1 MQVSRHAQGSRPR
14 PKAGKDR
21 PLSNSK
27 PMLTFGGQDRMGGAR
42 SSGHEPAPV
51 TFIAGALTFVLFV
64 LLAVLVFVA
73 VWTARG
79 AARRATCTSQL
90 RQLANAFA
98 MYRSEHG
105 GYPPGSRDVWNPN
118 AGRTEHVTWEQ
129 MLQPYVGKE
138 DVFRCPCDTHSTAV
152 GDSDGSEGPAESRPH
167 SYQYVRAES
176 PPLPASGSTSA
187 VRSRGTQRPDPREAI
202 RHRVLLVCRHH
213 GTGNPGSQQRV
224 LVAYEDGSVKWQVVP
239 DFLAPKKAPAR
250 VPNPGRNDW

>member
-1 MQVSRHAQGSRPR
+1 
-14 PKAGKDR
+14 
-21 PLSNSK
+21 
-27 PMLTFGGQDRMGGAR
+27 MLTFGGQDRMGGAR

-51 TFIAGALTFVLFV
+51 TFIAGALTLVLFV

-79 AARRATCTSQL
+79 AAKRATCTSQL

-98 MYRSEHG
+98 MYRSECG

-138 DVFRCPCDTHSTAV
+138 DIFRCPCDTHSTAV
-152 GDSDGSEGPAESRPH
+152 GDSDGSEGPAESRRH

-176 PPLPASGSTSA
+176 PPPPASGSTSA
-187 VRSRGTQRPDPREAI
+187 ARSRGTQRPDPREAI
-202 RHRVLLVCRHH
+202 RHGVLLVCRHH

>member
-1 MQVSRHAQGSRPR
+1 
-14 PKAGKDR
+14 
-21 PLSNSK
+21 
-27 PMLTFGGQDRMGGAR
+27 MLTLGGRDRMGGER
-42 SSGHEPAPV
+42 PSGHEPAPI
-51 TFIAGALTFVLFV
+51 TFIAGALALVLFV

-73 VWTARG
+73 FWTARG
-79 AARRATCTSQL
+79 AAKRATCTSQL

-98 MYRSEHG
+98 MYKGEHG
-105 GYPPGSRDVWNPN
+105 AYPPGSRDVWDQK

-176 PPLPASGSTSA
+176 PPPPASGSTSA
-187 VRSRGTQRPDPREAI
+187 ARPRGAQRPDPGEAI
-202 RHRVLLVCRHH
+202 RHGVLLVCRHH
-213 GTGNPGSQQRV
+213 GTGNPGSQRRV

-239 DFLAPKKAPAR
+239 DFLAPRKAPAR